1 LVSGAL
7 AGVSFGCC
15 FGVKTNGQQAT
26 VKQKVKNLLSV
37 SPLIFATKETRHD
50 MARRW
55 QTVQRMPNLMALV
68 SGNSTKVTFNE
79 PSKDVFP

>member
-1 LVSGAL
+1 LVNGAL

-15 FGVKTNGQQAT
+15 FGVKKNVQQAT
-26 VKQKVKNLLSV
+26 VKQKVENLLSI
-37 SPLIFATKETRHD
+37 SPLVFATKETRHD

-68 SGNSTKVTFNE
+68 SGNSKKVTFNE

>member
-1 LVSGAL
+1 
-7 AGVSFGCC
+7 
-15 FGVKTNGQQAT
+15 
-26 VKQKVKNLLSV
+26 VKNLLSV

-50 MARRW
+50 MARGW

-68 SGNSTKVTFNE
+68 SGNSKKVTFNE